1 MTERLVSAVSGI
13 RRALR
18 LMLGAP
24 DYERYLDHVR
34 VAHPGCDPM
43 SQSQFERERLEA
55 RYTRPGSRCC

>member
-1 MTERLVSAVSGI
+1 MSERLVSAFAGI

-24 DYERYLDHVR
+24 DYERYLEHVHA
-34 VAHPGCDPM
+34 AHPGCTPM
-43 SQSQFERERLEA
+43 SQSEFWRERLDA